1 MHHIA
6 CLNKILLRFWMFGLG
21 MGCLYGIEAGIDM
34 SSYASCLEVRWMI
47 ISVVRCDIDNDF
59 IRWVNNH
66 RTSFIV
72 VVPK

>member
-1 MHHIA
+1 
-6 CLNKILLRFWMFGLG
+6 